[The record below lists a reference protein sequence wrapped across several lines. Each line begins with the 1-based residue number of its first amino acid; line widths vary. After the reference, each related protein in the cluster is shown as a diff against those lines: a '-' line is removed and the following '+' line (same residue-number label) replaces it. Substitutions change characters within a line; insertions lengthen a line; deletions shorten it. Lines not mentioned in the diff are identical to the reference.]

1 VSSSESTSSGD
12 DIGIRSMMFLGL
24 SFDHRVLDG
33 LQAASFLGDVK
44 KGLETMSSGTLIIQL

>member
-1 VSSSESTSSGD
+1 
-12 DIGIRSMMFLGL
+12 MMFLGL